1 MVSWIR
7 LPSATHSFD
16 QNQRINFLPFKVS
29 ANAVA
34 VTAPSNANSCP
45 PGHYMLFLLN
55 KQRVPSVAK
64 IIRIVHAGPLNVVSH
79 SVSSAGST
87 EQPSMLDRDAAVV
100 AAAHG
105 TRLVVGVTPACPYG
119 ISACWGGA
127 YEALRNLQGVDSVRP
142 VPNAED
148 SVAYVYLKD
157 YGLPDLERWPEQFA
171 RTANGTYLFRGAEV
185 TIQGQ
190 VQEKLGELFL
200 TGNSERPEVAL
211 APLQA
216 SARIQ
221 WDHKRGV
228 RKPFEGNEEVAY
240 ANLAAKKR
248 NATAMSKVTVTGP
261 LSQTDAGF
269 VLQVRVFKAPEAEN

>member
-1 MVSWIR
+1 
-7 LPSATHSFD
+7 
-16 QNQRINFLPFKVS
+16 
-29 ANAVA
+29 
-34 VTAPSNANSCP
+34 
-45 PGHYMLFLLN
+45 
-55 KQRVPSVAK
+55 
-64 IIRIVHAGPLNVVSH
+64 
-79 SVSSAGST
+79 
-87 EQPSMLDRDAAVV
+87 
-100 AAAHG
+100 
-105 TRLVVGVTPACPYG
+105 
-119 ISACWGGA
+119 
-127 YEALRNLQGVDSVRP
+127 
-142 VPNAED
+142 
-148 SVAYVYLKD
+148 
-157 YGLPDLERWPEQFA
+157 LPDLERWPEQFA

-240 ANLAAKKR
+240 ANLVAKKR

-269 VLQVRVFKAPEAEN
+269 VLQVRVFKAPEAES